1 MIEDKTNILKGTGA
15 KHLKRDME
23 LIIDI
28 LKCIEE
34 TKTSAS
40 SAIVVHM
47 YRYDTKEKQEHV
59 QYQINLLKDAGYV
72 EARGGLNPY
81 EFTIYNMTWAGHDFL
96 DAARNEV
103 VVSKTK
109 EFVKSKGLDFLS
121 LPIDVAKELLV
132 ETTKKMLFS

>member
-1 MIEDKTNILKGTGA
+1 MD
-15 KHLKRDME
+15 

-40 SAIVVHM
+40 SNIVVRM
-47 YRYDTKEKQEHV
+47 YGYDSEEKQEHV
-59 QYQINLLKDAGYV
+59 QYQIKLLKDAGYV

-81 EFTIYNMTWAGHDFL
+81 EFTISNMTWAGHDFL
-96 DAARNEV
+96 DVARNEV
-103 VVSKTK
+103 VVNKTK

-121 LPIDVAKELLV
+121 LPLEVAKALLV